1 MIAVLDMP
9 LRVWWQFAPMR
20 IASVKVSTDGYDEVP
35 LEGELVASV
44 RAVVTTSKQGDRQ
57 DDVVQVAGQGP
68 SAGSRGRDQ
77 RHMT

>member
-20 IASVKVSTDGYDEVP
+20 IASVKVSTDGDDEVP

-44 RAVVTTSKQGDRQ
+44 RAVVHNGEAGDRQ
-57 DDVVQVAGQGP
+57 DDVVEVAGQVAEGL
-68 SAGSRGRDQ
+68 AQ
-77 RHMT
+77 RHALS